1 MTILLIGGGK
11 MPNIFKALASIT
23 AWILFVSG
31 CLALISRAVVW
42 LTVVGFTGAA
52 TSQLV
57 MDFFVVIALFVASV
71 VVMRLRQKME

>member
-1 MTILLIGGGK
+1 
-11 MPNIFKALASIT
+11 MPPIFKALASIT

-42 LTVVGFTGAA
+42 LTVIGFTGTG
-52 TSQLV
+52 TSQLA
-57 MDFFVVIALFVASV
+57 MDFFVIIALLVASV